1 MGIHHASGSSLKIRL
16 PVNTHGARTK
26 PVVHSRKAAERW
38 AHAAKVA
45 EHGFLKSLNPEELA
59 EVERQK
65 ICLAPTISLESED
78 QNDSDS
84 SDWQD
89 ISDIGHLNGI
99 LHGEEVM
106 EISHE
111 GGEYELARDLHQWL
125 ANKWRKEK
133 GCVRFKEPF

>member
-1 MGIHHASGSSLKIRL
+1 MGIYRASSSSLKICL
-16 PVNTHGARTK
+16 PVNMHGAHTK
-26 PVVHSRKAAERW
+26 PVVHSQKAAERQ

-65 ICLAPTISLESED
+65 ICLALTISLESED

-84 SDWQD
+84 GDWQD
-89 ISDIGHLNGI
+89 ISDIRHLNGI
-99 LHGEEVM
+99 LRGEEVM

-111 GGEYELARDLHQWL
+111 GGEYELARDLHQRL
-125 ANKWRKEK
+125 ANKWRKGK
-133 GCVRFKEPF
+133 GCIRFKEPF